1 MSFAHWL
8 TVAGNVDERYLVMIK
23 TSRPSSRPF
32 RDRYRQHR
40 GLLPSQASLNMS
52 CMLHFVVVGSCWTQ
66 TQESEI
72 GGGTHLP
79 AIRLENQTIDRLIMR

>member
-1 MSFAHWL
+1 MPLPANWL
-8 TVAGNVDERYLVMIK
+8 TVAGKVDERYLVVIK

-52 CMLHFVVVGSCWTQ
+52 YIASRSCGQLLGTITQ
-66 TQESEI
+66 TQESKI
-72 GGGTHLP
+72 GRGTQL
-79 AIRLENQTIDRLIMR
+79 ACD